1 MIRPP
6 PSSSRT
12 DTPFPYTTLLR
23 IDGQRRARARPAKHI
38 VARRPVM
45 TLEKALERV
54 GRLVG
59 ASMDWTI
66 LESFLPEGTNP
77 ALRKSALASSFVA
90 ALELARQGRVNIRQ
104 TGVFE
109 PIFIRQ
115 IGRASCRD
123 RGGPYV

>member
-1 MIRPP
+1 MRLQRLNAMREAGARLLALYRIGRYVCIRPDP
-6 PSSSRT
+6 EGLHTIRKVAWKATIFHLISS
-12 DTPFPYTTLLR
+12 Y
-23 IDGQRRARARPAKHI
+23 GQIRARTRPAKHI

-77 ALRKSALASSFVA
+77 A
-90 ALELARQGRVNIRQ
+90 
-104 TGVFE
+104 
-109 PIFIRQ
+109 Q
-115 IGRASCRD
+115 IGRAH
-123 RGGPYV
+123 V